1 MREGRVKEGM
11 VHIPLQAR
19 DYSVDIAIGDCS
31 LPEQGN
37 IIGLSSTFCAC
48 VPGDRAG
55 TSAFLRCPHGDTS
68 AAGGMGTVVPTGSV
82 RKGGFGPA

>member
-11 VHIPLQAR
+11 VHIPLKAR

-37 IIGLSSTFCAC
+37 VIGLSSTFCEC
-48 VPGDRAG
+48 VLGDRAG
-55 TSAFLRCPHGDTS
+55 TLAFLHCPHGDMS
-68 AAGGMGTVVPTGSV
+68 AAGGLGTVVLPRSV
-82 RKGGFGPA
+82 CKGGLGPA

>member
-1 MREGRVKEGM
+1 MRKGRVKEGM

-19 DYSVDIAIGDCS
+19 DYSVYNSIGNYS

-37 IIGLSSTFCAC
+37 VIGLSSTFCEC

-55 TSAFLRCPHGDTS
+55 KSAFLRCLHGDTS
-68 AAGGMGTVVPTGSV
+68 AAGGMGTVVLPDSF